1 MLVQEMSRVPVRAQ
15 FDRFTIDSESRQL
28 VGDGISIHLSP
39 KAFDLLCLLVA
50 ARPNA
55 VAKEDLHARI
65 WPGIFVVDANL
76 SVLVAEIRRALG
88 DAAHVPK
95 FIRTVH
101 RHGYAFCAEATDLKP
116 GIAGRTGE
124 STPKAWL
131 VWKER
136 VLVLAEGENV
146 IGRDPGCKVWL
157 DVPGVSRR
165 HARVDVSGDVAVVED
180 LGSKNGTFVADT
192 PVLAPRPLQD
202 GETLQIGPVEVQFRV
217 WSGTN
222 AKGTERITR
231 GNSPPSQLDS

>member
-1 MLVQEMSRVPVRAQ
+1 MSGAPVRAR

-28 VGDGISIHLSP
+28 TGDGGDLHLSP
-39 KAFDLLCLLVA
+39 KAFDLLCVLIA

-55 VAKEDLHARI
+55 VAKDDLHARI

-88 DAAHVPK
+88 DAAHVPR

-101 RHGYAFCAEATDLKP
+101 RHGYAFCGEATDLAP
-116 GIAGRTGE
+116 AAGSRGGE

-136 VLVLAEGENV
+136 VLLLVEGENV
-146 IGRDPGCKVWL
+146 IGRDPGCSVWL

-165 HARVDVSGDVAVVED
+165 HARALVSGDSVIVED
-180 LGSKNGTFVADT
+180 LGSKNGTFVADA
-192 PVLAPRPLQD
+192 PVLAPRPLHD
-202 GETLQIGPVEVQFRV
+202 GEILHVGPVEVQFRL
-217 WSGTN
+217 WSDAK

-231 GNSPPSQLDS
+231 ENSPPTQLGS

>member
-1 MLVQEMSRVPVRAQ
+1 MVPVRAQ

-28 VGDGISIHLSP
+28 VGDGIAIHLSP
-39 KAFDLLCLLVA
+39 KAFDLLCLLIA
-50 ARPNA
+50 TRPNA
-55 VAKEDLHARI
+55 LTKADLHARI

-88 DAAHVPK
+88 DAAHLPT

-101 RHGYAFCAEATDLKP
+101 RHGYAFCAEATDLRP
-116 GIAGRTGE
+116 GIAERAGE

-136 VLVLAEGENV
+136 VLLLAEGENV
-146 IGRDPGCKVWL
+146 IGRDPRCNVWL

-165 HARVDVSGDVAVVED
+165 HARVLVSGDVVMAED

-192 PVLAPRPLQD
+192 PVLAPRPLHD
-202 GETLQIGPVEVQFRV
+202 GEMLQIGPVEVQFRL
-217 WSGTN
+217 WLDAN
-222 AKGTERITR
+222 AKGTVRITR
-231 GNSPPSQLDS
+231 GNSPSTHVDS

>member
-1 MLVQEMSRVPVRAQ
+1 MLVQQMPGVPVRAR
-15 FDRFTIDSESRQL
+15 FGRFTIDSESRQL
-28 VGDGISIHLSP
+28 VGDGSSIHLSP
-39 KAFDLLCLLVA
+39 KAFDLLCLLIA

-55 VAKEDLHARI
+55 VAKDDLHARI

-101 RHGYAFCAEATDLKP
+101 RHGYAFCAEATDLRP
-116 GIAGRTGE
+116 AGAGRAGE
-124 STPKAWL
+124 STTKAWL

-146 IGRDPGCKVWL
+146 IGREPGCHVWL
-157 DVPGVSRR
+157 DAPGVSRR
-165 HARVDVSGDVAVVED
+165 HAQVVVSGDVVVVED
-180 LGSKNGTFVADT
+180 LRSVNGTFVGGT

-202 GETLQIGPVEVQFRV
+202 GELVQIGPVELQFRL
-217 WSGTN
+217 WSGAN

-231 GNSPPSQLDS
+231 GNSGP